1 MLSRLAVIALLCFV
15 LAGLAHA
22 QVPTSG
28 NVFFGYSYLSS
39 QLVPGNNINLNGW
52 NGSLEGKIFPFV
64 GLVADLDGH
73 YGSGL
78 SQHDFLFGPRISASV
93 GKLRPFAH
101 ALIGVSHISD
111 NSDAVSISS
120 TSFADALGGGL
131 DYRVARIVGVR
142 LQIDDLQSRS
152 FSRTQNN
159 FRLST
164 GLVLR
169 F

>member
-1 MLSRLAVIALLCFV
+1 VPKIAAVTLLCCM
-15 LAGLAHA
+15 LAGFGYA

-39 QLVPGNNINLNGW
+39 QVVPGNSINLNGW

-64 GLVADLDGH
+64 GIVADLDGH

-78 SQHDFLFGPRISASV
+78 SQHDFVFGPRISASV
-93 GKLRPFAH
+93 GRLRPFAH
-101 ALIGVSHISD
+101 ALVGVSHIGGNGSSD
-111 NSDAVSISS
+111 

-131 DYRVARIVGVR
+131 DYRLARIVGLRIQV
-142 LQIDDLQSRS
+142 DDLQTRS
-152 FSRTQNN
+152 FSNTQNN

>member
-1 MLSRLAVIALLCFV
+1 VVKLAVVSLLCFV
-15 LAGLAHA
+15 LVGLAYA

-39 QLVPGNNINLNGW
+39 QVVPGNNINLNGW

-78 SQHDFLFGPRISASV
+78 SQHDFLFGPRVSV
-93 GKLRPFAH
+93 SVAKLRPFAH

-111 NSDAVSISS
+111 NSDGISTSS

-131 DYRVARIVGVR
+131 DYKVARIFAIR
-142 LQIDDLQSRS
+142 IQADDLQSRS

-164 GLVLR
+164 GLVFR